1 MTAETRRMLWRCRRG
16 LLELDLLL
24 ERFVSE
30 SYAGLNAVQRQAFD
44 GLLDMPD
51 NDLWELVCARSAC
64 NEPQQQHILAM
75 IQESCRR

>member
-16 LLELDLLL
+16 LLELDLML

-30 SYAGLNAVQRQAFD
+30 SYADLNAVQRQAFD

-51 NDLWELVCARSAC
+51 NDLWELVCARSEC
-64 NEPQQQHILAM
+64 NEPQQKPILAM
-75 IQESCRR
+75 IQDSRRR